1 MRRNKDGRRL
11 HHSARA
17 KGTLAIPLACGTPL
31 KVLAHRV
38 KWNEVEVDEEY
49 EPASEEVEEVEEVW
63 G

>member
-11 HHSARA
+11 HHSVGV

-31 KVLAHRV
+31 EVLAHRV
-38 KWNEVEVDEEY
+38 KWDEMEVDEEY